1 MCLIT
6 CNSIHAQKIVKDEID
21 EFTGNRITETNYIS
35 FSDGF
40 TCALHKVNNTIILKT
55 TYNCG
60 DKVYSMEKG
69 ADLMLKLENDSII
82 TLNNEEDAVAEYWS
96 LNLGKP
102 LLSILILKQDILFQ
116 MKYILC

>member
-1 MCLIT
+1 
-6 CNSIHAQKIVKDEID
+6 
-21 EFTGNRITETNYIS
+21 
-35 FSDGF
+35 
-40 TCALHKVNNTIILKT
+40 
-55 TYNCG
+55 
-60 DKVYSMEKG
+60 MEKG